1 MRTDIHPQHPAQ
13 TSDRPA
19 APAPAP
25 APARERGAAAAFAV
39 TAAVVVVTAAL
50 LLTACSATVSSARH
64 PSPAPVTS
72 RADGTGHPTVPVHG
86 NLIWLL
92 TRSAL
97 SQLLADPSIRAE
109 LQAAQVYEI
118 LQPGQQ
124 PVTGFAAKPVV
135 TFAFAAALEDAVNS
149 GQIPAGTYGVLYD
162 PEAWSFTPAAEQRD
176 PVLAATQAAAV
187 AHGHGLRLIVTPA
200 LNLTTVLQPGSTQ
213 PRWRQ
218 FLDLNL
224 VGSLARVADVIEL
237 QAQSLE
243 RDSGTYAGFVKA
255 AAAQASAANPAVTV
269 LAGLSTNPP
278 GAPVSSQHL
287 AAAIQ
292 ATRSVVAGYWLNI
305 PGQGPRCPTCNAP
318 RPDIAIQTLQALR

>member
-1 MRTDIHPQHPAQ
+1 MRTGIRPQRSPQ
-13 TSDRPA
+13 L
-19 APAPAP
+19 PAPPRQA
-25 APARERGAAAAFAV
+25 GAAALAV
-39 TAAVVVVTAAL
+39 TAVVLAAAVCL
-50 LLTACSATVSSARH
+50 LAACSATVSSGGH
-64 PSPAPVTS
+64 PSPPPAASRPGSTGHVTVP
-72 RADGTGHPTVPVHG
+72 ADGHLT
-86 NLIWLL
+86 WLL

-97 SQLLADPSIRAE
+97 AQLVADPSVRAE

-118 LQPGQQ
+118 LQPGQR
-124 PVTGFAAKPVV
+124 PLTGFAARSVV
-135 TFAFAAALEDAVNS
+135 TFASAAALESAVDA
-149 GQIPAGTYGVLYD
+149 GQVPPGTWGVLYD

-187 AHGHGLRLIVTPA
+187 AHANGLRLIVTPA
-200 LNLTTVLQPGSTQ
+200 LNLTTVLQPGSSQ
-213 PRWRQ
+213 PRWQQ

-224 VGSLARVADVIEL
+224 VGNLARVADVIEL

-255 AAAQASAANPAVTV
+255 AAAQASDANPVVTV

-287 AAAIQ
+287 TDAIR
-292 ATRSVVAGYWLNI
+292 ATSSTVAGYWLNI

-318 RPDIAIQTLQALR
+318 QPGVAIQTLQALG

>member
-1 MRTDIHPQHPAQ
+1 MRTGIRPQHSAQ
-13 TSDRPA
+13 IPV
-19 APAPAP
+19 
-25 APARERGAAAAFAV
+25 PARGAGAAALAV
-39 TAAVVVVTAAL
+39 TAVVAAVAVCL
-50 LLTACSATVSSARH
+50 LAACSATAPSGGH

-72 RADGTGHPTVPVHG
+72 RPGSTAHVTVPANVHPT
-86 NLIWLL
+86 WLL

-97 SQLLADPSIRAE
+97 AQLVADPSVRAE

-124 PVTGFAAKPVV
+124 PLTGFAARSVV
-135 TFAFAAALEDAVNS
+135 TFASAAALESAVNA
-149 GQIPAGTYGVLYD
+149 GQVPPGTWGVLYD
-162 PEAWSFTPAAEQRD
+162 PEAWGFTPVAEQRD

-187 AHGHGLRLIVTPA
+187 AHANGLRLIVTPA
-200 LNLTTVLQPGSTQ
+200 LNLTTVLQPGRTQ
-213 PRWRQ
+213 PRWQQ

-224 VGSLARVADVIEL
+224 AGNLARVADVIEL

-255 AAAQASAANPAVTV
+255 AAAQAGAANPVVTV

-287 AAAIQ
+287 TAAIR
-292 ATRSVVAGYWLNI
+292 ATRSMVAGYWLNI
-305 PGQGPRCPTCNAP
+305 PGQGARCPTCNAP
-318 RPDIAIQTLQALR
+318 QPGVAIQTLQALS

>member
-1 MRTDIHPQHPAQ
+1 MA
-13 TSDRPA
+13 
-19 APAPAP
+19 
-25 APARERGAAAAFAV
+25 
-39 TAAVVVVTAAL
+39 TAAW
-50 LLTACSATVSSARH
+50 LLTACSATVSSASH

-72 RADGTGHPTVPVHG
+72 RAEGTGHPTVPVHG
-86 NLIWLL
+86 NLTWLL

-97 SQLLADPSIRAE
+97 SQLLADPSVRAE
-109 LQAAQVYEI
+109 LQAAQVFEI

-124 PVTGFAAKPVV
+124 PLTGFAAKPVV
-135 TFAFAAALEDAVNS
+135 TFASAAALEDAMNS

-224 VGSLARVADVIEL
+224 VGNLARVADVIEL

-278 GAPVSSQHL
+278 GTPVSSQHL
-287 AAAIQ
+287 TAAIQ